1 MLKLVAE
8 FDGDKRLPCVRSY
21 ENDLARLS
29 LIGPVDFEQAL
40 TAAAADGGEA
50 ADEHID
56 SRMEAM
62 VVETVYPGPSEDKS
76 TVSTRLFLPAR
87 KVKEK
92 ASKLRNSLPK
102 DILSSTSSRNI
113 LALTFRQVVLQQLWN
128 FELVSFGAGTE
139 RDMEDLENSR
149 EVPFDTSL
157 VVLLIN
163 RFQCISPSAHRM
175 KPSFL

>member
-1 MLKLVAE
+1 M
-8 FDGDKRLPCVRSY
+8 
-21 ENDLARLS
+21 
-29 LIGPVDFEQAL
+29 
-40 TAAAADGGEA
+40 
-50 ADEHID
+50 
-56 SRMEAM
+56 
-62 VVETVYPGPSEDKS
+62 
-76 TVSTRLFLPAR
+76 
-87 KVKEK
+87 KEK

-128 FELVSFGAGTE
+128 FELVSFGAGSE

-149 EVPFDTSL
+149 EVGFGSLQSYFFTCFPLLCCNIYSMSVLQVPFDTSL